1 MREAIPHSWNENRVH
16 SITHEKGTASY
27 PAHKTRQ
34 PTYDNPVFIVI
45 ASPGLVCR
53 ASGEAIPY
61 SKSGSKVHVVY
72 LLEGMA
78 S

>member
-1 MREAIPHSWNENRVH
+1 MREAIPHSWNENKVH
-16 SITHEKGTASY
+16 SITHKKGAASY
-27 PAHKTRQ
+27 P
-34 PTYDNPVFIVI
+34 PTGYASLYDNPVLIVI
-45 ASPGLVCR
+45 ANPGLVCR

-72 LLEGMA
+72 LVEGMA